1 MRRPAISRST
11 LVVGGLV
18 LVAAIVPQGLNDYT
32 LFLAATVFTY
42 AMIAM
47 GLNLVLGWTGQFAFI
62 DVAFFGIGS
71 YVGARIGSVLELPLE
86 LALLVGIAAGL
97 VVGLGFGALVSR
109 LRRYYL
115 SIVTIAFM
123 FVLVYVYENATS
135 LTGGLA
141 GFTVPD
147 PQLLVLGGLEISGE
161 YGLYYIGLTLLV
173 ATYAFVTWLGR
184 TQLARGWRTLRMS
197 EDVAASLGVDVYRSK
212 VIAIAVAGGIL
223 GLAGA
228 WFPYVTGSVFPSSYG
243 FPQLLFDF
251 LVVVVGGL
259 GSMRGAVIAAIALGV
274 VNEKLRGLIGVSE
287 IAFGVVLL
295 ACVMFLRRGVY
306 GELAARVPEMRE
318 KVI

>member
-1 MRRPAISRST
+1 MRRPAVSHATIVT
-11 LVVGGLV
+11 ALVV
-18 LVAAIVPQGLNDYT
+18 VAAVVPQGLNDYT
-32 LFLAATVFTY
+32 LFLASTVFTY

-71 YVGARIGSVLELPLE
+71 YVGARIGAVLELPLE
-86 LALLVGIAAGL
+86 LALVIGVAAGALVGLA
-97 VVGLGFGALVSR
+97 FGTLVSR

-141 GFTVPD
+141 GFRVPD
-147 PQLLVLGGLEISGE
+147 PQLLVLGGLEISGD
-161 YGLYYIGLTLLV
+161 YGLYYIGLVLLV

-184 TQLARGWRTLRMS
+184 TPLARGWRTLRMS

-212 VIAIAVAGGIL
+212 VLALTIAGGIL

-228 WFPYVTGSVFPSSYG
+228 WFPYLTGSAFPSSYM

-259 GSMRGAVIAAIALGV
+259 GSMRGAVIAAIVLGL
-274 VNEKLRGLIGVSE
+274 VNEELRGLIGVSE

-295 ACVMFLRRGVY
+295 ACVMFLPRGVY
-306 GELAARVPEMRE
+306 GELAGRVPRLRE

>member
-1 MRRPAISRST
+1 MSRST
-11 LVVGGLV
+11 LVVVGLV
-18 LVAAIVPQGLNDYT
+18 GVAAIVPQGLNDYT
-32 LFLAATVFTY
+32 LFLGATVFTY

-47 GLNLVLGWTGQFAFI
+47 ALNLVIGWTGQFAFI

-71 YVGARIGSVLELPLE
+71 YVGARIGAVLELPLE
-86 LALLVGIAAGL
+86 AALAIGVAAGL
-97 VVGLGFGALVSR
+97 IVGLGFGAMVSR

-123 FVLVYVYENATS
+123 FVLTYIYENATS

-141 GFTVPD
+141 GFRVPD
-147 PQLLVLGGLEISGE
+147 PQLLVLGGLEISGD
-161 YGLYYIGLTLLV
+161 YGLYYIGLVLLV
-173 ATYAFVTWLGR
+173 GTYAFIAWLGR

-197 EDVAASLGVDVYRSK
+197 EDVAASVGVNVYRSK
-212 VIAIAVAGGIL
+212 VFAIAIAGGIL

-228 WFPYVTGSVFPSSYG
+228 WMPYLTGSVFPSSYG
-243 FPQLLFDF
+243 FSQLLFDF

-259 GSMRGAVIAAIALGV
+259 GSMRGAVIAAIVLGI

-306 GELAARVPEMRE
+306 GELAARIPQLRE
-318 KVI
+318 RVI